1 MKIFVFLLLLSSN
14 CIIGQ
19 AGNIAQ
25 FAVWKPKAGQAQN
38 FENGYRQHLLWHKE
52 NKDLWDWY
60 GWHII
65 SGERYGQFIDAT
77 FNHPWQ
83 DFDQAIKPAEDR
95 ADNNLHVFPFGDVQ
109 TVFKAAYL
117 PELSAGDDDKSLKSR
132 LLRMVTLNLS
142 GMDDGKKVIR
152 KYKESVRQSAD
163 SVSLLVFK
171 MIDGGNP
178 NQLILFIGAGN
189 FNEFGRTENLLE
201 ELSAIEKNLNIKA
214 IVSAVSE
221 TLIYREDMSLFAK

>member
-1 MKIFVFLLLLSSN
+1 
-14 CIIGQ
+14 
-19 AGNIAQ
+19 
-25 FAVWKPKAGQAQN
+25 
-38 FENGYRQHLLWHKE
+38 
-52 NKDLWDWY
+52 
-60 GWHII
+60 
-65 SGERYGQFIDAT
+65 
-77 FNHPWQ
+77 
-83 DFDQAIKPAEDR
+83 
-95 ADNNLHVFPFGDVQ
+95 DNNLHVFPFGDVQ